1 MTRILELLDREFK
14 ITMIDILRV
23 LKEKVGGMREQMGNV
38 SRDMETLR
46 KSKGNARSKK
56 HSNK

>member
-1 MTRILELLDREFK
+1 
-14 ITMIDILRV
+14 MIDILRV